1 MQSHTIQKDD
11 GNITPKTRVGRGGKR
26 GKTCGHGHKG
36 QKQHGRH
43 GLRPEM
49 RDFIK
54 RLPKLR
60 GFGKNRA
67 RTVNTGKPEIKAVSI
82 ESIAS
87 MSGTVS
93 PATLV
98 EVGILKKRGAKL
110 PKVKILSGNDVKFA
124 LKAKLTV
131 EGCQVSA
138 TTKETIEKAGGE
150 VK

>member
-1 MQSHTIQKDD
+1 MPGTAPRRRSARIDD
-11 GNITPKTRVGRGGKR
+11 RSPRTSWGIYANRG
-26 GKTCGHGHKG
+26 
-36 QKQHGRH
+36 
-43 GLRPEM
+43 
-49 RDFIK
+49 
-54 RLPKLR
+54 
-60 GFGKNRA
+60 
-67 RTVNTGKPEIKAVSI
+67 
-82 ESIAS
+82 
-87 MSGTVS
+87 SGG
-93 PATLV
+93 